1 VSWIIAIEDPDDP
14 RLSPYRDLRDR
25 ALRDRGDFI
34 AEGEVVLRTLL
45 RAGRHPVRSMLLAE
59 RQAARL
65 EVLIATAPAAV
76 PVYTAPQAVMD
87 RIVGF
92 PIHRGI
98 LAHGHAAP
106 AVTADA
112 LLVGLAPDAVVL
124 GLMGIANHDNVGGLF
139 RNAAAFGAAGVVLDA
154 DCCPPLYRKA
164 IRVSVGAALTT
175 PFVQLAPGSDVLS
188 LFERH
193 GFEVVALSPVGGRPL
208 RELKR
213 RGRMAVLLGT
223 EGTGL
228 SSALMARA
236 LTVSIPMAAGFDSLN
251 VGVTSGIVLHHLMQ
265 GQTQPNLERP

>member
-1 VSWIIAIEDPDDP
+1 MTRIIAIESPADP
-14 RLSPYRDLRDR
+14 RLLPYRDLRDR
-25 ALRDRGDFI
+25 ALLALGDFI

-45 RAGRHPVRSMLLAE
+45 RAGRHPIRSMLLAE
-59 RQAARL
+59 RQAERL
-65 EVLIATAPAAV
+65 AELIATGPSGI
-76 PVYTAPQAVMD
+76 PVYAAPQAVMD
-87 RIVGF
+87 QIVGF

-98 LAHGHAAP
+98 LAHGQAAP
-106 AVTADA
+106 ALVPDA
-112 LLVGLAPDAVVL
+112 LLAGLAPSATVL

-175 PFVQLAPGSDVLS
+175 PFVQLPRGTDMLA

-193 GFEVVALSPVGGRPL
+193 GFEVIALSPAGGRPL
-208 RELKR
+208 RELER

-223 EGTGL
+223 EGAGL
-228 SSALMARA
+228 SPALMARA
-236 LTVSIPMAAGFDSLN
+236 QTVSIPMAAGFDSLN

-265 GQTQPNLERP
+265 GAGRPQS

>member
-1 VSWIIAIEDPDDP
+1 MSLIIAIEDPADP
-14 RLSPYRDLRDR
+14 RLLPYRDLRDR

-45 RAGRHPVRSMLLAE
+45 RAGRHPIRSMLLAQ
-59 RQAARL
+59 RQAERL
-65 EVLIATAPAAV
+65 ADLISTAPDDV
-76 PVYTAPQAVMD
+76 PVYAAPQGVMD
-87 RIVGF
+87 QIVGF

-98 LAHGHAAP
+98 LAHGQAAP
-106 AVTADA
+106 APSADA
-112 LLVGLAPDAVVL
+112 LLASLAPDAVVL

-164 IRVSVGAALTT
+164 IRVSVGAALTM
-175 PFVQLAPGSDVLS
+175 PFVQLSPRTDVLA

-213 RGRMAVLLGT
+213 RGRTALLLGT
-223 EGTGL
+223 EGAGL
-228 SSALMARA
+228 SAALMARA
-236 LTVSIPMAAGFDSLN
+236 QTVSIPMAAGFDSLN

-265 GQTQPNLERP
+265 GAGTPQS

>member
-1 VSWIIAIEDPDDP
+1 VSRIIAIEDPTDP
-14 RLSPYRDLRDR
+14 RLIPYRDLRDR

-59 RQAARL
+59 RQAERL
-65 EVLIATAPAAV
+65 ADLVATAPSDV
-76 PVYTAPQAVMD
+76 CVYTAPQAVMD
-87 RIVGF
+87 QIVGF

-98 LAHGHAAP
+98 LAHGQAAP
-106 AVTADA
+106 APMPDA
-112 LLVGLAPDAVVL
+112 LLVSLAPDAVVL

-139 RNAAAFGAAGVVLDA
+139 RNAAAFGAAAVVLDA

-175 PFVQLAPGSDVLS
+175 PFVQALAGTDVLG

-193 GFEVVALSPVGGRPL
+193 GFEVVALSPTGGRPL
-208 RELKR
+208 RELVR
-213 RGRMAVLLGT
+213 RGRTAVLLGT
-223 EGTGL
+223 EGAGL
-228 SSALMARA
+228 SPRLMARA
-236 LTVSIPMAAGFDSLN
+236 QTVSIPMAAGFDSLN

-265 GQTQPNLERP
+265 GAGTTNS

>member
-1 VSWIIAIEDPDDP
+1 MSRTIAIDDPADP

-45 RAGRHPVRSMLLAE
+45 RAGRHPIRSMLLAQ
-59 RQAARL
+59 RQAERL
-65 EVLIATAPAAV
+65 AELIATAPADV
-76 PVYTAPQAVMD
+76 PVYAAPQAVMD

-92 PIHRGI
+92 PIHRGV
-98 LAHGHAAP
+98 LAHGQAAP
-106 AVTADA
+106 AVTPDA
-112 LLVGLAPDAVVL
+112 LLAGVAPDAVVL

-175 PFVQLAPGSDVLS
+175 PFVQLSAGTDVLA

-193 GFEVVALSPVGGRPL
+193 DFEVVALSPTGGRPL
-208 RELKR
+208 RALQR
-213 RGRMAVLLGT
+213 RGRTVLLLGT
-223 EGTGL
+223 EGAGL
-228 SSALMARA
+228 SAALMAR
-236 LTVSIPMAAGFDSLN
+236 TQKVSIPMAHGFDSLN

-265 GQTQPNLERP
+265 GAGTPKS

>member
-1 VSWIIAIEDPDDP
+1 VSRIITVEDAADP
-14 RLSPYRDLRDR
+14 RLAPYRDLRDR

-45 RAGRHPVRSMLLAE
+45 RAGRHPIHSMLLAE
-59 RQAARL
+59 RQVERL
-65 EVLIATAPAAV
+65 ADLITTAPSDV
-76 PVYTAPQAVMD
+76 VVYAAPQAVMD

-98 LAHGHAAP
+98 LAHGQAAP
-106 AVTADA
+106 AVIPDA
-112 LLVGLAPDAVVL
+112 LLAGLAPDAVVL

-164 IRVSVGAALTT
+164 IRVSVGAALTM
-175 PFVQLAPGSDVLS
+175 PFVQLSAGTDVLA

-193 GFEVVALSPVGGRPL
+193 GFEVVALSPAGGRPL
-208 RELKR
+208 RELVR
-213 RGRMAVLLGT
+213 RGRTAVLLGT
-223 EGTGL
+223 EGAGL
-228 SSALMARA
+228 SPGLMARA
-236 LTVSIPMAAGFDSLN
+236 QPVCIPMAAGFDSLN

-265 GQTQPNLERP
+265 GAGTANS

>member
-1 VSWIIAIEDPDDP
+1 MSRIIAIEDPADP
-14 RLSPYRDLRDR
+14 RLLPYRDLRDR

-45 RAGRHPVRSMLLAE
+45 RAGRHPIRSMLLAQ
-59 RQAARL
+59 RQAERL
-65 EVLIATAPAAV
+65 ADLISTAPDDV
-76 PVYTAPQAVMD
+76 PVYAAPQAVMD
-87 RIVGF
+87 QIVGF

-98 LAHGHAAP
+98 LAHGQAAP
-106 AVTADA
+106 STSANA
-112 LLVGLAPDAVVL
+112 LLTALAPDAVVL

-175 PFVQLAPGSDVLS
+175 PFVQLSPGTDILA

-213 RGRMAVLLGT
+213 RGRTALLLGT
-223 EGTGL
+223 EGAGL
-228 SSALMARA
+228 SAALMARA
-236 LTVSIPMAAGFDSLN
+236 QTVSIPMAAGFDSLN

-265 GQTQPNLERP
+265 GAGTPQS